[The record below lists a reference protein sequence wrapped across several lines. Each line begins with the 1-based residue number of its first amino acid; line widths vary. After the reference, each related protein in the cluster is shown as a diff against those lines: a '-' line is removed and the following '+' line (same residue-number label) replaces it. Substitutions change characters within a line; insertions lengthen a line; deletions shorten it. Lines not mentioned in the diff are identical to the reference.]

1 MDNEQRVG
9 GQARNKHI
17 RRTVMKMTFHPY
29 ACASATALLFLG
41 GNLGSW
47 AQSVSVGGPLRPGYC
62 RPPLHVLITPAATSG
77 YTPAQVRHAYGIDS
91 LAANGTGQT
100 IGIVDAY
107 GSPKIGSD
115 LQAFDNQFSLP
126 AANLQVIGNGAGANS
141 GWALETSLDVE
152 WAHAIAP
159 GAKILLSVAKSAR
172 TSDLLSAIDAA
183 VKNGATV
190 VSMSWGGSEFSGE
203 TTYDSHFNKAGVTFT
218 ASSGDNGPGVE
229 WPSVSQYVIGV
240 GGTSLYLDAS
250 GNRVA
255 TEAAWSG
262 SGGGVSAYVA
272 FPSFQN
278 GWQTAPRR
286 AVPDVC
292 YLADPNTGVLVLSG
306 GTWYIV
312 GGTSVGAPQWAAII
326 ALANQGKT
334 ALSAAA
340 ANPTIYRM
348 AQGSTAAPY
357 EINSTY
363 FWDILVGGTDPA
375 AGYDSYLGVGSPVA
389 NNLVPQL

>member
-1 MDNEQRVG
+1 MKTRF
-9 GQARNKHI
+9 HT
-17 RRTVMKMTFHPY
+17 TVAY
-29 ACASATALLFLG
+29 SAAILGAASLST
-41 GNLGSW
+41 W
-47 AQSVSVGGPLRPGYC
+47 AQSVQVGGPLRAGYC
-62 RPPLHVLITPAATSG
+62 RPPLHVLLKPAVSSG
-77 YTPAQVRHAYGIDS
+77 YTPAQVRHAYGVDS
-91 LAANGTGQT
+91 LSVTGTGQT

-107 GSPKIGSD
+107 GSPGMAND

-126 AANLQVIGNGAGANS
+126 PANLQVIGNGAGNNS

-159 GAKILLSVAKSAR
+159 GAKILLSVARSAR
-172 TSDLLSAIDAA
+172 TSDLLAAVDAA

-190 VSMSWGGSEFSGE
+190 VSMSWGGAEFPGE
-203 TTYDSHFNKAGVTFT
+203 TTYDSHFNKPGVTFT

-250 GNRVA
+250 GNRTSA
-255 TEAAWSG
+255 EAAWSG
-262 SGGGVSAYVA
+262 SGGGVSAFVA
-272 FPSFQN
+272 FPAFQN
-278 GWQTAPRR
+278 GWQSAPRR

-292 YLADPNTGVLVLSG
+292 YLADPNTGVLVVKG
-306 GTWYIV
+306 GSWYIV

-326 ALANQGKT
+326 ALSNQGKP
-334 ALSAAA
+334 ALSAVG
-340 ANPTIYRM
+340 ANPAIYRA
-348 AQGSTAAPY
+348 AQSGTVAPY
-357 EINSTY
+357 EINSSC
-363 FWDILVGGTDPA
+363 FWDILVGGTDSS